1 MGLLEKHNARNK
13 AAIVVIMEEF
23 DVFMTTTYQRLLY
36 SFLDMSQRGVVPV
49 LLFGLSRR
57 LASIRA
63 SSKALI
69 LVLASSRDVVDL
81 LEKRIRS
88 RLSHVHLCPFGE
100 LSFEKYCEA
109 IKEYLLISEK
119 TMKGSSIVKSWN
131 ESVLACMQ
139 CQEVRNTLAK
149 VFRSS
154 KTIGCLSTFLD
165 IAIRRV
171 SNSDGD
177 LKEAFQFAYNLMY
190 SSTEFAYLE
199 GLSVLELTILLG
211 LANLEETQKDDQR
224 INFKMLQKHLTAFIQ
239 KKCRYICQE
248 KEQLTQAF
256 ERLRKL
262 ELIVSP
268 GRTTDRDHM
277 MTEFQ
282 PLVLQ
287 VEAHTLRRFLRQASV
302 PVPVRQWAECIDI

>member
-1 MGLLEKHNARNK
+1 MQNVVELLEKHNAKNK
-13 AAIVVIMEEF
+13 AAIVVIIEEF
-23 DVFMTTTYQRLLY
+23 DMLTTTTYQRLLY

-57 LASIRA
+57 MASIHT

-69 LVLASSRDVVDL
+69 LVPTGRTDVVDL

-88 RLSHVHLCPFGE
+88 RLSHIQLCPFGE
-100 LSFEKYCEA
+100 LSFEKYCESV
-109 IKEYLLISEK
+109 KEYLLIPENSK
-119 TMKGSSIVKSWN
+119 KASSIEKSWN
-131 ESVLACMQ
+131 RDV
-139 CQEVRNTLAK
+139 
-149 VFRSS
+149 
-154 KTIGCLSTFLD
+154 LD

-171 SNSDGD
+171 LNCDEG
-177 LKEAFQFAYNLMY
+177 LTEAFQFAYNLLNG
-190 SSTEFAYLE
+190 STEFEYLE

-224 INFKMLQKHLTAFIQ
+224 INFKMLQKHVTAFIQ
-239 KKCRYICQE
+239 KKCRYICQD

-256 ERLRKL
+256 QRLRKL

-268 GRTTDRDHM
+268 GRTTDKDHTM
-277 MTEFQ
+277 IEFQ

>member
-57 LASIRA
+57 L
-63 SSKALI
+63 
-69 LVLASSRDVVDL
+69 DVVDL

-199 GLSVLELTILLG
+199 
-211 LANLEETQKDDQR
+211 
-224 INFKMLQKHLTAFIQ
+224 
-239 KKCRYICQE
+239 
-248 KEQLTQAF
+248 
-256 ERLRKL
+256 
-262 ELIVSP
+262 
-268 GRTTDRDHM
+268 
-277 MTEFQ
+277 
-282 PLVLQ
+282 
-287 VEAHTLRRFLRQASV
+287 
-302 PVPVRQWAECIDI
+302 